1 MGSRR
6 LVTVFLAFIPL
17 VSFAASSSVQVKID
31 NRRTR
36 RTATGPCAPFSEF
49 PTLRRQLVNF
59 AGTSRCGG

>member
-31 NRRTR
+31 TGVLEG
-36 RTATGPCAPFSEF
+36 TATGPVRAFLGIP
-49 PTLRRQLVNF
+49 
-59 AGTSRCGG
+59 SRCGASW